1 MRTTMLFVPGIS
13 PGMIQNAGILG
24 ADSIIFDLEDS
35 VPYDEKDAARILVRN
50 ALQSL
55 DYGSC
60 ERMIRINSTDYT
72 DWQLDI
78 RESIKSMPDAYVI
91 PKTENETMIL
101 EVERVIDESDR
112 DTTFIDIIPLIEN
125 ARGVECCDKI
135 LNSSSRI
142 RTVLFGAEDY
152 ATDIGATRTKEGIE
166 IAYARSRIVNAAA
179 AAGIEAIDTPFVDVE
194 DIDGLKK
201 DSITARNMG
210 FKGKALI
217 SPKHCMIVKNVFT
230 PSPEE
235 VENALRIIAA
245 TKQAKQQGKGAIRV
259 DGKMIDAP
267 IVKRA
272 LDILKK
278 ANIDG
283 DFYE

>member
-1 MRTTMLFVPGIS
+1 
-13 PGMIQNAGILG
+13 
-24 ADSIIFDLEDS
+24 
-35 VPYDEKDAARILVRN
+35 
-50 ALQSL
+50 
-55 DYGSC
+55 
-60 ERMIRINSTDYT
+60 
-72 DWQLDI
+72 
-78 RESIKSMPDAYVI
+78 
-91 PKTENETMIL
+91 
-101 EVERVIDESDR
+101 
-112 DTTFIDIIPLIEN
+112 
-125 ARGVECCDKI
+125 
-135 LNSSSRI
+135 
-142 RTVLFGAEDY
+142 EDY